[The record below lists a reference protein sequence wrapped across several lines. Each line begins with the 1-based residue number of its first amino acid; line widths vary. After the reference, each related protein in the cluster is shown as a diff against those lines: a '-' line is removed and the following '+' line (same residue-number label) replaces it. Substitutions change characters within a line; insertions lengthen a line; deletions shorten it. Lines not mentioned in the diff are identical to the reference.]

1 MSEFL
6 KLAYELIAKIIY
18 NIVQCF
24 VALFHLLFTGWAEY
38 GVIFGTYFWDLSPVA
53 KILAIILALILI
65 AIPCLIVVVLVRHF
79 I

>member
-24 VALFHLLFTGWAEY
+24 VAVIRLLFTGWAEY
-38 GVIFGTYFWDLSPVA
+38 AAIFGTYFWDLSPVA
-53 KILAIILALILI
+53 KVLALI
-65 AIPCLIVVVLVRHF
+65 
-79 I
+79 